1 MEAAAEAENRA
12 AGTLAVRRRRAEA
25 PLSTVAS
32 TARDRLWAKL
42 EAVTDRLYM
51 EWPRIWLP
59 PTLPAPL
66 LLTGG

>member
-51 EWPRIWLP
+51 E
-59 PTLPAPL
+59 
-66 LLTGG
+66 